1 MNIIDEREKRT
12 IYRKFRKKQYDDA
25 MNLSVTDGPTVRLL
39 DEGAVVYA
47 NGDIDFYIM
56 KGTLERFY
64 MSLPEEYEGSINLG
78 HMDFPTFPILLGK
91 WRKSDLRLVDI
102 GDGRKGLDVNLHL
115 DESISLVQ
123 DLKKMPYDLG
133 VSAEFTY
140 HINEDASE
148 TYGFLIIDEV
158 NIRDFAIVGECGNVN
173 SSGITL
179 KGGSTVNLKE
189 LTAALDSAQSADIDA
204 VNALL
209 DEALEGSTDETVE
222 EAVSEPETVEEPE
235 AEPEAEPE
243 TEPET
248 EEVEEEAEEEA
259 EETEEAP
266 EAEESEEQA
275 EEAEMDLASEMSEQL
290 AAVMTEVETLRA
302 ENAQLKATLAAKDE
316 SWKKFSEKFRK
327 LSVVLTDKT
336 ETPKPITASPYTDG
350 IGE

>member
-25 MNLSVTDGPTVRLL
+25 INLSVTEGPVVRLL

-64 MSLPEEYEGSINLG
+64 MSLPDDYEGSINLG

-102 GDGRKGLDVNLHL
+102 GEGRKGLDVVLHL

-140 HINEDASE
+140 HANEDASE
-148 TYGFLIIDEV
+148 TYGFLVIDEV

-189 LTAALDSAQSADIDA
+189 LTAMLDSESTDIDA

-222 EAVSEPETVEEPE
+222 EAVGEPETVEEPE
-235 AEPEAEPE
+235 AEPEADPE

-275 EEAEMDLASEMSEQL
+275 EEAEEDLASEMSEQL

-302 ENAQLKATLAAKDE
+302 ENAQLRATLAAKDE
-316 SWKKFSEKFRK
+316 SWKKFSEKFKK

-336 ETPKPITASPYTDG
+336 ETPKHNTASPYTDG